1 MSDTVIGLA
10 LSALIIMGIV
20 LLPLYFMQKSK
31 IKTLTSEQEELNEL
45 TAAQKNKIEA
55 YQHLDPIID
64 AKAEALI
71 IFNEATEA
79 SKTTALGA
87 KKHADSVT
95 KAANEYS
102 ENQKSKSDSIL
113 ESSMQR
119 AEKIVE
125 LSQTKA
131 GRIVHDAVQKANRA
145 IEVSEGESEE
155 IVLAAKRDRQNA
167 KDYFSKQT
175 AKSDATLEAAKQS
188 ADKIVE
194 FAHTEARTI
203 AGGAIEAKSKADQYT
218 RTVKAMRNTIDGY
231 GDEYII
237 PCHSLLD
244 DLAEDF
250 SHKDAGVELKR
261 ARDHSKAL
269 IKNGQAA
276 KCDYV
281 EERRKSTAV
290 RFIADAFNGKCDS
303 ILSKVK
309 HDNYGKLQQ
318 AILDAFDLVNING
331 EAFRN
336 AVITK
341 IYLEARLDELKWAI
355 STKELQLIERE
366 EQRAIKEQIREEER
380 ARKEY
385 EKAIKEAEKEER
397 LLHKA
402 KAEAEKHLA
411 AANAEQR
418 QIYELQLQELEG
430 KLQLAEDKNKR
441 ALSMA
446 QQTRMGH
453 VYIISNIGSFGENVY
468 KVGMTR
474 RLEPMDRVK
483 ELGDASVP
491 FTFDVH
497 AMINHEDAPKLEKE
511 LHKKFSRSRVNQVNH
526 RKEFFNISLIEL
538 KQAIVDMGIETHWTM
553 ASDAQQYRES
563 VAIRQQSQEESAYTE
578 ITV

>member
-10 LSALIIMGIV
+10 LFALIIMGIV

-31 IKTLTSEQEELNEL
+31 IKTLISEQEELNEL
-45 TAAQKNKIEA
+45 SAAQKEKIKA
-55 YQHLDPIID
+55 YQYLDPVID
-64 AKAEALI
+64 ANAEAIRIVESANSKAKITINSSKSVAESSVAEAKVEASSLVEKAE
-71 IFNEATEA
+71 
-79 SKTTALGA
+79 
-87 KKHADSVT
+87 
-95 KAANEYS
+95 
-102 ENQKSKSDSIL
+102 L
-113 ESSMQR
+113 ESDEISIISMLER
-119 AEKIVE
+119 
-125 LSQTKA
+125 
-131 GRIVHDAVQKANRA
+131 QK
-145 IEVSEGESEE
+145 
-155 IVLAAKRDRQNA
+155 A
-167 KDYFSKQT
+167 KDYVAKQT
-175 AKSDATLEAAKQS
+175 AKSDATFEAAKQS
-188 ADKIVE
+188 ADKIIE
-194 FAHTEARTI
+194 FAQAEAKTI
-203 AGGAIEAKSKADQYT
+203 SGDALEAKSKADQYT

-269 IKNGQAA
+269 IKNSQAA

-355 STKELQLIERE
+355 ATKELQLIERE

-418 QIYELQLQELEG
+418 EIYELQLKELEG

-497 AMINHEDAPKLEKE
+497 AMINHEDAPRLEKE
-511 LHKKFSRSRVNQVNH
+511 LHKKFSSNRVNQVNH
-526 RKEFFNISLIEL
+526 RKEFFNISLTEL

-553 ASDAQQYRES
+553 ASDAQEYRES
-563 VAIRQQSQEESAYTE
+563 VAIRAKAKEEVLDIEVTA
-578 ITV
+578 

>member
-1 MSDTVIGLA
+1 MSDTVIGISLF
-10 LSALIIMGIV
+10 ALIIMGII
-20 LLPLYFMQKSK
+20 LLPLYFKQKLK
-31 IKTLTSEQEELNEL
+31 IKTLISEQEELHEL
-45 TAAQKNKIEA
+45 STSQKEKIKS
-55 YQHLDPIID
+55 YQYLDPVID
-64 AKAEALI
+64 ANAEALRI
-71 IFNEATEA
+71 IDEATEA
-79 SKTTALGA
+79 SITAALKA
-87 KKHADSVT
+87 KEDADRVT
-95 KAANEYS
+95 KVANEYS
-102 ENQKSKSDSIL
+102 ENQKNKSDSIL
-113 ESSMQR
+113 ETSKKR
-119 AEKIVE
+119 AEKTVE

-131 GRIVHDAVQKANRA
+131 ERIVHDAVQKANCT
-145 IEVSEGESEE
+145 IEVSKDESEE
-155 IVLAAKRDRQNA
+155 IVLAAKRERHNA
-167 KDYFSKQT
+167 KDYFAKQT

-188 ADKIVE
+188 ADKIIE
-194 FAHTEARTI
+194 FAQAEAKTI
-203 AGGAIEAKSKADQYT
+203 AGDALEAKSKADQYT

-269 IKNGQAA
+269 IKNSQAA

-331 EAFRN
+331 EAFKN

-355 STKELQLIERE
+355 ATKELQLIERE

-397 LLHKA
+397 LLLKA

-411 AANAEQR
+411 AATAEQR
-418 QIYELQLQELEG
+418 EIYELQLKELEG

-497 AMINHEDAPKLEKE
+497 AMINHDDAPRLEKE
-511 LHKKFSRSRVNQVNH
+511 LHKKFSNSRVNQVNH
-526 RKEFFNISLIEL
+526 RKEFFNISLTEL

-553 ASDAQQYRES
+553 ASDAQEYRES
-563 VAIRQQSQEESAYTE
+563 IAIKMKDRESMTAA
-578 ITV
+578 IA

>member
-1 MSDTVIGLA
+1 MSNTFIAISLF
-10 LSALIIMGIV
+10 SLIIMGVI
-20 LLPLYFMQKSK
+20 LLPLYFVQKEK
-31 IKTLTSEQEELNEL
+31 LKKLTTAHDELNEL
-45 TAAQKNKIEA
+45 NASQLEKIKN
-55 YQHLDPIID
+55 YQYLDPVID
-64 AKAEALI
+64 AKAEALLI
-71 IFNEATEA
+71 IDGATKESEAAISQANKE
-79 SKTTALGA
+79 SEQIVRL
-87 KKHADSVT
+87 
-95 KAANEYS
+95 ANEYS
-102 ENQKSKSDSIL
+102 ETQRSKSNSNLETSKERAEAIV
-113 ESSMQR
+113 ESSKAK
-119 AEKIVE
+119 AE
-125 LSQTKA
+125 
-131 GRIVHDAVQKANRA
+131 RIVHDAVQKANKT
-145 IEVSEGESEE
+145 IENSVDESNE
-155 IVLAAKRDRQNA
+155 IAQEAKRNRQKA
-167 KDYFSKQT
+167 KDYLSKQT
-175 AKSDATLEAAKQS
+175 AKGDATLEAAQQS

-203 AGGAIEAKSKADQYT
+203 AGDAIEAKSKADQYT
-218 RTVKAMRNTIDGY
+218 RTVKAMRNTINGY

-244 DLAEDF
+244 DLAEEF

-261 ARDHSKAL
+261 AREHSKTL
-269 IKNGQAA
+269 IKNSQAA

-281 EERRKSTAV
+281 EERRKSTAI
-290 RFIADAFNGKCDS
+290 RFISDAFNGKCDS

-341 IYLEARLDELKWAI
+341 IYLDARLDELKWAI
-355 STKELQLIERE
+355 ITKELQLIERE

-418 QIYELQLQELEG
+418 EMYELQLQELEG

-453 VYIISNIGSFGENVY
+453 VYIISNIGSFGENIY

-497 AMINHEDAPKLEKE
+497 AMINHEDAPTLEKE
-511 LHKKFSRSRVNQVNH
+511 LHKKFSNKRVNQINH
-526 RKEFFNISLIEL
+526 RKEFFDISLTEL
-538 KQAIVDMGIETHWTM
+538 KESIVDMGIETHWTM
-553 ASDAQQYRES
+553 ASDAQEYRES
-563 VAIRQQSQEESAYTE
+563 VAIKAKEREGVAT
-578 ITV
+578 IIA